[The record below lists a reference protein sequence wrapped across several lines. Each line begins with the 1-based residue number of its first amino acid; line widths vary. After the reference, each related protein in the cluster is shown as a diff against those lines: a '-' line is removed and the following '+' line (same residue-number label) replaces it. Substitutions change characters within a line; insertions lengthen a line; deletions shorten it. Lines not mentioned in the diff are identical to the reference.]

1 MTQDMIKTMKMK
13 RNILKHLLPMAVM
26 MAGGAVGAWGQT
38 KENPPT

>member
-26 MAGGAVGAWGQT
+26 MTVGAAAAWGQIQ
-38 KENPPT
+38 